1 MTKAEER
8 ELRDYQMCI
17 IGLSTWKAMATKYK
31 RSYDG
36 TKLRFVSL
44 LTKYERSK
52 E

>member
-8 ELRDYQMCI
+8 ELDDYRMCI
-17 IGLSTWKAMATKYK
+17 IGLSTWKAMATKYEK
-31 RSYDG
+31 SYDG
-36 TKLRFVSL
+36 AKLRFVSL